1 VLEKLMIFYII
12 IFLYK
17 KTLTLKKGKK
27 QMTAMEIFNLIHFS
41 VFTLTVGSMVW
52 GFYKY
57 CKNTPTGGHWE

>member
-1 VLEKLMIFYII
+1 
-12 IFLYK
+12 
-17 KTLTLKKGKK
+17 
-27 QMTAMEIFNLIHFS
+27 MTAMEIFNLIHFS